1 MSSTRDIQ
9 VKQQRDGVSW
19 CQWAAAPCFQLSV
32 NEMSGYCLHVT
43 STRRLR
49 ENYWLIVPV
58 IDSTDIT
65 STSARPR
72 RTDAA
77 AKYSIHV
84 ASFNCFITR
93 HTGQFGDDLMTRLYS
108 VIALKDIVSQPPSRV
123 NPISKRWRKE
133 SNNNY
138 PNKTGDTEALGR
150 YRAKP
155 SKIKAWSNRPPRGCP
170 QIAIVIGLGV
180 TG

>member
-1 MSSTRDIQ
+1 VCNRTSSYPLGQLIVASTMSSTRDIQ

-123 NPISKRWRKE
+123 NPTRLSSVKGVLV
-133 SNNNY
+133 SH
-138 PNKTGDTEALGR
+138 L
-150 YRAKP
+150 
-155 SKIKAWSNRPPRGCP
+155 
-170 QIAIVIGLGV
+170 QGLIP
-180 TG
+180 